1 MRIIIKFI
9 FKIFAIIMYRP
20 KIVGKENLPKEGGAL
35 LCPNHVSNLD
45 AAVIV
50 AMFKRKVNVLAK
62 EELFKN
68 GFLCWIADL
77 FGIYPVKRGK
87 ADMQAIKISLTLLK
101 RNEILLMFPEGTRNG
116 MEKGIKPK
124 NGAVLIAATAGKPI
138 IPIGIQGSFKPF
150 TKVIVNIGK
159 PIDYSNL
166 KEEVK
171 DKEQATEL
179 TNELMEKIV
188 YLRDQ
193 DVKTLKK
200 TKNNVKGGNNGNR

>member
-1 MRIIIKFI
+1 MRVVIKFI
-9 FKIFAIIMYRP
+9 FKICAIILYRP
-20 KIVGKENLPKEGGAL
+20 KIIGKENLPKNEGVL

-50 AMFKRKVNVLAK
+50 SMFKRKVNVLAK

-68 GFLCWIADL
+68 KFLYWIADV
-77 FGIYPVKRGK
+77 FGIYPIKRGK
-87 ADMQAIKISLTLLK
+87 ADMQAIKIALTLLK
-101 RNEILLMFPEGTRNG
+101 RDEMLLIFPEGTRNG
-116 MEKGIKPK
+116 MKKGIKAK
-124 NGAVLIAATAGKPI
+124 NGAVLIAATAKKPI

-171 DKEQATEL
+171 DKEEASKL
-179 TNELMEKIV
+179 TQELMKEIV
-188 YLRDQ
+188 RLRDE
-193 DVKTLKK
+193 DVKGNKAKRRMKK
-200 TKNNVKGGNNGNR
+200 GENNGNR